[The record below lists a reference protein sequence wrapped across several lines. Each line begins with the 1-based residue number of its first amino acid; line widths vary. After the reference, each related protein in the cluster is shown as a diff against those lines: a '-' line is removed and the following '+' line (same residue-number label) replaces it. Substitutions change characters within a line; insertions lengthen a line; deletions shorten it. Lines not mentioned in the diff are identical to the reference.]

1 MGILFLIFLRFY
13 TMKNKFAVLLI
24 FFVFIGECC
33 FSQSQ
38 GEKLFQENNPKEA
51 VQVLENEILNNQ
63 VFANTCNFLGLGYYQ
78 LGEYEKSVEAFER
91 GINAQ
96 PTNIKIL
103 SFNQGNSYFALK
115 QYEKAAECFG
125 IAYKNDKDF
134 YDALL
139 NKANSHLMNDKL
151 VLAKNDYLEYLE
163 KNPESS
169 QKEKIERLIDAIT
182 NEIERRKEEQ
192 RLLDEQN
199 KARWEVIDPSIDEN
213 ENNVDVVWEIIDDEL
228 DDVDIEEKNAD
239 NWQKVMEKNPD
250 GIQSDKTKRPWEEIL
265 VENTSSQET
274 ESEKKN
280 SSWQEIAEKELDKE
294 NYDNQQDVKEEDDN
308 EKENSNNW
316 QDINKDIED
325 DILSAKDKELYEKTD
340 GLWENLSDE
349 EAKEL
354 QKLNI
359 QTQKELEE
367 WEKQQKLLKKR
378 QEQEEYLRKKAK
390 EDEEKQKRQEI
401 LEELMK
407 AENEKRQKLLE
418 DVQNSLQKNDSTNI
432 SSGAEEIFEYEQE
445 GELD

>member
-1 MGILFLIFLRFY
+1 
-13 TMKNKFAVLLI
+13 MKNKFAVLLI

-63 VFANTCNFLGLGYYQ
+63 VFANTYNFLGLGYYQ

-239 NWQKVMEKNPD
+239 NWQKVMEKNLD

-294 NYDNQQDVKEEDDN
+294 NYDNQQDVKEEDYN